1 MTLASAID
9 YLMLPNT
16 ATCPTCGLEIRMAL
30 DIWELEHTN
39 DGRHLLKANE

>member
-16 ATCPTCGLEIRMAL
+16 ATCPTCGYEVRMLL

>member
-9 YLMLPNT
+9 YLMLPT
-16 ATCPTCGLEIRMAL
+16 VVACQECGYEVRMLL